1 MQIEFR
7 RQRIS
12 IQKGSYSETVDQSRK
27 RQEDRTP
34 DGTYERKTKNPLARL
49 SLTIRTGDQSPITN
63 HIPYPTSY
71 FAIAFQETRRK
82 ILRAHLDPFVNHR

>member
-1 MQIEFR
+1 MGSAFAKPPA
-7 RQRIS
+7 RQANGTYR
-12 IQKGSYSETVDQSRK
+12 
-27 RQEDRTP
+27 
-34 DGTYERKTKNPLARL
+34 TYERTTKNPLARL
-49 SLTIRTGDQSPITN
+49 SLTINHQSPITN

>member
-1 MQIEFR
+1 MGSAFAKPPA
-7 RQRIS
+7 RQAN
-12 IQKGSYSETVDQSRK
+12 GTY
-27 RQEDRTP
+27 
-34 DGTYERKTKNPLARL
+34 GTYERKTKNPLARL